1 VNGLREAHPEDG
13 ILGTKRATEDAGG
26 RKGWAEKVT
35 DRRRNVAGE
44 HPGIGYME
52 EGKGGEAFP
61 GGFTMREFFRQAVW
75 SPGADTQRGEEEEIT
90 EENVYDSYDET
101 MPFFPDQILIEGYLC
116 VLLLLAV
123 TALSYLAPAPLTEPA
138 NTATITYVP
147 RPEWFFFFY
156 EQMLMFF
163 PGYALISFG
172 AVVVP
177 TIFIVL
183 LYAVPWL
190 DLPPSHDTLRRPFAT
205 VVGLLVV
212 LVVVLNMLLAL
223 SRIIN
228 FPGG

>member
-1 VNGLREAHPEDG
+1 
-13 ILGTKRATEDAGG
+13 
-26 RKGWAEKVT
+26 
-35 DRRRNVAGE
+35 VAGE
-44 HPGIGYME
+44 HPGVGHME
-52 EGKGGEAFP
+52 EGSGGEAFP
-61 GGFTMREFFRQAVW
+61 RGFTVREFFRQAVW
-75 SPGADTQRGEEEEIT
+75 SPGADAQRREEEELT

-101 MPFFPDQILIEGYLC
+101 IPFFPDQILIEGYLC
-116 VLLLLAV
+116 VLLLLVV

-138 NTATITYVP
+138 NTATVDYVP

-190 DLPPSHDTLRRPFAT
+190 DRQPGHDAQSRPFAT

-212 LVVVLNMLLAL
+212 GVVVLNTLLAV
-223 SRIIN
+223 SRVIN

>member
-1 VNGLREAHPEDG
+1 MTQTN
-13 ILGTKRATEDAGG
+13 
-26 RKGWAEKVT
+26 
-35 DRRRNVAGE
+35 RNVDGE
-44 HPGIGYME
+44 CASVGHTQE
-52 EGKGGEAFP
+52 ENRGDAFP

-75 SPGADTQRGEEEEIT
+75 RPEADAQRGEEEQIT

-101 MPFFPDQILIEGYLC
+101 IPFFPNQILIEVFFLT
-116 VLLLLAV
+116 LLLLIV

-138 NTATITYVP
+138 DTATVTYVP

-156 EQMLMFF
+156 EQMLIFF

-177 TIFIVL
+177 TIFVVL

-190 DLPPSHDTLRRPFAT
+190 DRQPGHDTRRRPFAT

-212 LVVVLNMLLAL
+212 VVIVLNMLLAV
-223 SRIIN
+223 SRVVN